1 MIWVGKRSCRFEVR
15 LTKEE
20 YGNLIEKA
28 RKAGLSSGALVRK
41 AVQNAVIREA
51 PALDTAVLIL
61 KLRKVEKYLEG
72 LVQYIEIDRNRPV
85 PPDLREAFEAARDVE
100 KTLAGIYEY

>member
-28 RKAGLSSGALVRK
+28 RKAGLSGGALVR
-41 AVQNAVIREA
+41 
-51 PALDTAVLIL
+51 TAVLIL
-61 KLRKVEKYLEG
+61 KLRKVEKYLES
-72 LVQYIEIDRNRPV
+72 LVQYIEIDRNRSV
-85 PPDLREAFEAARDVE
+85 PSDLREAFEAARDVE